1 MSACGTEPMDPRRVE
16 VLQDAGSWAR
26 LRTSGRPVAL
36 FKFSPRCPVS
46 FAAEDAY
53 KAWLAE
59 LPEVPP
65 FTVAR
70 VDVVVQRELSRAI
83 GAELDVKHESPQA
96 ILLGADGKV
105 VWHDSHDRL
114 TRETLKE
121 KIG

>member
-1 MSACGTEPMDPRRVE
+1 MTPAAV
-16 VLQDAGSWAR
+16 VLLDSPEAWAR
-26 LRTSGRPVAL
+26 IKASGRPLAL

-114 TRETLKE
+114 TREILKE
-121 KIG
+121 RIG